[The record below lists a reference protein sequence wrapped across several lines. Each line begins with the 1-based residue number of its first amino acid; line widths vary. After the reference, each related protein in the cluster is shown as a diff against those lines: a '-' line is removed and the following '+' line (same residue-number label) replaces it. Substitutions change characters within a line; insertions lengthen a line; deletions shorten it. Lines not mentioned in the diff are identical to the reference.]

1 MTIEIS
7 RELGKMRNS
16 RHVFNVI
23 EVGQHGKNDD
33 HPCICVINLLSLG
46 WRMGEVKGM
55 KGLTSQSLHTKKSLL
70 V

>member
-1 MTIEIS
+1 MTTEIS

-23 EVGQHGKNDD
+23 EVGKHGENDENL
-33 HPCICVINLLSLG
+33 CICVINLLSLG
-46 WRMGEVKGM
+46 CRMGEVKVM